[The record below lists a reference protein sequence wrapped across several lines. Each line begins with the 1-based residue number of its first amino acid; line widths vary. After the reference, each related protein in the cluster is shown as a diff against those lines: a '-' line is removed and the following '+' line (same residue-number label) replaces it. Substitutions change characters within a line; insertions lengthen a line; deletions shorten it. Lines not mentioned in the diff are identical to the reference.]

1 VDYSF
6 GKAALQDLTMSD
18 EKPKGMN
25 RILAGVLAAAFAAW
39 IAVGLMTGGLAGGR
53 YAYLNRET
61 DPFYFWTGIAM
72 IAALAIYAALLSFGV
87 VELKAPPS
95 EDFAR
100 QTRKEI
106 PRRLVFL
113 ALLLSAGSAWN
124 WWTMQGEGRQGVMT
138 AVSGWIA
145 IGALGIA
152 ALPPVL
158 PRGPSRSALRMA
170 GAVVALLAAVMIA
183 RLIL

>member
-1 VDYSF
+1 MPNDGPKS
-6 GKAALQDLTMSD
+6 MS
-18 EKPKGMN
+18 
-25 RILAGVLAAAFAAW
+25 RTLAGFLAVALAAW
-39 IAVGLMTGGLAGGR
+39 IGVGLMTGSLAGGR

-61 DPFYFWTGIAM
+61 DPFYFWTATAM
-72 IAALAIYAALLSFGV
+72 LAALAIYAALLSFGV

-95 EDFAR
+95 EDYVR

-106 PRRLVFL
+106 LHRLVVL

-124 WWTMQGEGRQGVMT
+124 WWTMQAEGRQGVMT
-138 AVSGWIA
+138 AVSGWVA
-145 IGALGIA
+145 IGALGLA

-158 PRGPSRSALRMA
+158 PRGPARSALRTA
-170 GAVVALLAAVMIA
+170 GAVCALLAMVMIA